1 MLTSADYDKLIE
13 LAAREASTSELAT
26 KLRAEKA
33 LHYATD
39 DEVEEIVDRIVERD
53 AAILAAL
60 AR

>member
-1 MLTSADYDKLIE
+1 MTSADYDKLIE
-13 LAAREASTSELAT
+13 LAAREASTGQLVT

-39 DEVEEIVDRIVERD
+39 DEVDEIVDRIVVRD
-53 AAILAAL
+53 AAILDAL